1 MIDTSHPESGR
12 RNRLRWIARIWLS
25 ASAVSGLVVHYYF
38 HDPVVDVF
46 HDLDPAMGQALWFGG
61 FLLAI
66 AGFTWVWAAAGGIV
80 AILYSVLTFYMLNPG
95 MFHPLRPEEHALPSY
110 YLSIYG
116 SVYGIF
122 IIGGILNL
130 VVGLRRKAAPYP
142 ETISDKQLRWA
153 ARITAFAPIVIT
165 AIIYTLIYPSP
176 FVFGAIP
183 GLITAGIAWFW
194 PTPGG
199 FLMLLLTI
207 PGFYNLFES
216 NYDFQLKL
224 PAYILCLI
232 FIASGFLHLIIA
244 WRRRKMTRGETEIPT
259 SL

>member
-1 MIDTSHPESGR
+1 MIDTSHSESGR

-25 ASAVSGLVVHYYF
+25 ASAVSILIASCYFYNPRNFPFSSLGPQTGQTLLYGGLV
-38 HDPVVDVF
+38 
-46 HDLDPAMGQALWFGG
+46 
-61 FLLAI
+61 LAI
-66 AGFTWVWAAAGGIV
+66 AGFAWLWPSACGVIAM
-80 AILYSVLTFYMLNPG
+80 LYGTYSIFQFRSLSNMNSPLTLTPDPAFYVL
-95 MFHPLRPEEHALPSY
+95 
-110 YLSIYG
+110 
-116 SVYGIF
+116 YGIF

-130 VVGLRRKAAPYP
+130 VVGLRQKAAPYP

-176 FVFGAIP
+176 FVLGAVP

-194 PTPGG
+194 STPGG

-216 NYDFQLKL
+216 NYDFQIKL

-244 WRRRKMTRGETEIPT
+244 WRRRKMTRGEAEIPT